1 VGIRFER
8 DEGKAASN
16 FRKHRCCMRSV
27 STSGSMRDD
36 VPELSAAD
44 FERSI
49 TARVRRRIAE
59 GRVES
64 GADIVAIR
72 RFVGLTEVDFAH
84 AFGILPET
92 LRDWEAGRSR
102 PEGPA
107 LSLLRVAARHP
118 RAVRKSVPS
127 AA

>member
-1 VGIRFER
+1 M
-8 DEGKAASN
+8 A
-16 FRKHRCCMRSV
+16 
-27 STSGSMRDD
+27 DD
-36 VPELSAAD
+36 IPELSAAD

-49 TARVRRRIAE
+49 SAQVRRRVAE

-72 RFVGLTEVDFAH
+72 RFVGLTAVDFAH
-84 AFGILPET
+84 AFGIAPET
-92 LRDWEAGRSR
+92 LHDWETGRSR
-102 PEGPA
+102 PDGPA

-118 RAVRKSVPS
+118 RAVRENVSS